1 MSATSL
7 LSHLRTA
14 GISLSHERDRLI
26 VEAPS
31 GVITAELRT
40 ELAKQKAELI
50 AAIDAQRARSDGDL
64 ALTTAR
70 RQIPGL
76 LAIAYMRYTAV
87 QRAGRDHQEG
97 SSGDSLANSDE
108 ASVHGVVP

>member
-1 MSATSL
+1 MSAASL
-7 LSHLRTA
+7 LSRLRTA
-14 GISLSHERDRLI
+14 GISLSHEGGRLI

-31 GVITAELRT
+31 GVITAEVRT
-40 ELAKQKAELI
+40 ELAKQKLELI
-50 AAIDAQRARSDGDL
+50 AALDAQRARLDGDL

-70 RQIPGL
+70 QQIAHL
-76 LAIAYMRYTAV
+76 LAIAYMRYAAV

-97 SSGDSLANSDE
+97 SSGVSLANSDE